1 MWIINE
7 TVTIRIYLDAQS
19 LLFMKNTLA
28 ILLRLYPHNFEI
40 AKLLLWR
47 IYVNIYLRSFHFYV
61 KRDIKFGVIIL
72 REIFRIEIISLLA
85 N

>member
-1 MWIINE
+1 M
-7 TVTIRIYLDAQS
+7 
-19 LLFMKNTLA
+19 
-28 ILLRLYPHNFEI
+28 
-40 AKLLLWR
+40 
-47 IYVNIYLRSFHFYV
+47 NIYLRSFHFYV